1 MGSKR
6 QDTASTQVE
15 EAPVSGGSDA
25 AAAQNDL
32 FGDMIKAQAENR
44 KKQLDMRMSRLAAM
58 GYGNGGF
65 GFVPNS
71 TSRLEGILGALRML
85 QEGQSPQQPY
95 NPFFTYGDPGA
106 LRRVQEGQRP
116 QQPNNPFFTYGDPGG
131 GA

>member
-15 EAPVSGGSDA
+15 EAPVSGGGDA

-71 TSRLEGILGALRML
+71 QWEGLLGALRML
-85 QEGQSPQQPY
+85 QEGQRPQQPV
-95 NPFFTYGDPGA
+95 NPFFTPI
-106 LRRVQEGQRP
+106 
-116 QQPNNPFFTYGDPGG
+116 DPGG